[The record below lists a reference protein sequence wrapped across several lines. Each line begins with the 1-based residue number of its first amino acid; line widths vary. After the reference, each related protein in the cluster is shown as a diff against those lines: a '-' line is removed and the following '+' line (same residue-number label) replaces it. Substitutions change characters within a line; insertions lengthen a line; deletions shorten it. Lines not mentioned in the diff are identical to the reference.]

1 MAAMID
7 LPFRSLLLMVVAASA
22 TTVLNVS
29 RTDSGVPQNPE
40 PCQQLNLFA
49 DVLERVRSDYVERP
63 DDAMLIQAAIRGMLA
78 ALDPRSSYL
87 SPIREQ
93 ARGQFGDLGIEV
105 TMGNGV
111 IKVVS
116 PIDDTPAAK
125 AGLQANDL
133 ITHIDNEQTVGLT
146 LKQAIE
152 KMRGPVGTSITLTI
166 VRKGVEDPFDVK
178 LVRGLIRVNP
188 VKTREEGDVALIKI
202 STFNEHAND
211 NLMRAVENAKKSI
224 GEKLKGYVIDLRNN
238 PGGLLDQAVL
248 VSDDFLEAGTIV
260 LIKGRNNEETRRA
273 NAHRGDITDGKKIV
287 VLINGGSASASEIVA
302 GALQDHKRAT
312 VIGTHSFGMGS
323 VQTTVPLGIGGAL
336 RLTTALYYTPSGHSI
351 EAGIEPDIVIEE
363 KTPDDL
369 KAEKGADK
377 FGREAGLRDQDSDDD
392 NDTMQETSGSPGYV
406 PDAPGT
412 DEQLQ
417 YALGL
422 LSGRVM
428 QSTAGTVKKPTA
440 ATRQLL
446 GTQRQQVFRA
456 RADDGA
462 IHGSGFRDGKGL
474 ESRFPLGMLCVG
486 GLAYG

>member
-1 MAAMID
+1 MID

-260 LIKGRNNEETRRA
+260 LIKGRNNEENATR
-273 NAHRGDITDGKKIV
+273 
-287 VLINGGSASASEIVA
+287 EC
-302 GALQDHKRAT
+302 
-312 VIGTHSFGMGS
+312 
-323 VQTTVPLGIGGAL
+323 
-336 RLTTALYYTPSGHSI
+336 PSGRYH
-351 EAGIEPDIVIEE
+351 
-363 KTPDDL
+363 
-369 KAEKGADK
+369 
-377 FGREAGLRDQDSDDD
+377 RW
-392 NDTMQETSGSPGYV
+392 
-406 PDAPGT
+406 
-412 DEQLQ
+412 
-417 YALGL
+417 
-422 LSGRVM
+422 
-428 QSTAGTVKKPTA
+428 
-440 ATRQLL
+440 
-446 GTQRQQVFRA
+446 
-456 RADDGA
+456 
-462 IHGSGFRDGKGL
+462 
-474 ESRFPLGMLCVG
+474 
-486 GLAYG
+486 